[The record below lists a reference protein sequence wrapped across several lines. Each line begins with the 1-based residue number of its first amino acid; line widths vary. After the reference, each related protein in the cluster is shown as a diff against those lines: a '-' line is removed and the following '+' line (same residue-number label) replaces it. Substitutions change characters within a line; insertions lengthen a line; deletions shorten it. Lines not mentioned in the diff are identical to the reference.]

1 MFKNWFRS
9 GKERPDP
16 VVHGEEGAALHQLA
30 GSSAFLLRQ
39 PVLDRTQKIIG
50 YDVAFRRPDNDPGS
64 DQVLD
69 ELQEDTLAKLEQ
81 LEFSHNS
88 PEKLMFVRLKAG
100 LLASVGQTF
109 ATSNRLVL
117 VLDSWHQMDQETL
130 LRDCQACVGSGW
142 QLAIDN
148 LPEQLESG
156 QLLPLLSWLRFDLRR
171 YSAVDLEQQLRQLRH
186 HASLRLLARQ
196 VETEDDFEAS
206 QALGFDACQG
216 YFFTRVR
223 LNQQRRIDHDRIR
236 VMRLLNLLAQNVE
249 LKELESV
256 MRRDAILSYKLL
268 MYINSPLNGLDH
280 PLESISQ
287 ALMFLGY
294 GPLYRWLTVLLFTS
308 GTRHA
313 RDRAILQQALVRA
326 RLMEL
331 LAGHAGMGREAES
344 LFLTGMI
351 SMLDAL
357 LNVPIDQAI
366 EPLML
371 SDPITQAL
379 TQRSGPYSP
388 YLDLALA
395 LETGDWYQ
403 ADDRSRAIGLNAD
416 AINPLLVEAMGWA
429 SALDSLP
436 AD

>member
-1 MFKNWFRS
+1 MV
-9 GKERPDP
+9 P
-16 VVHGEEGAALHQLA
+16 HGPAQV
-30 GSSAFLLRQ
+30 SAFLLRQ
-39 PVLDRTQKIIG
+39 PVLDRSHKIIG
-50 YDVAFRRPDNDPGS
+50 YDVAFRRAGNDPGS

-69 ELQEDTLAKLEQ
+69 ELQDDTLTRLEQ
-81 LEFSHNS
+81 LGFSHS
-88 PEKLMFVRLKAG
+88 CPDKLLFVRLKAG
-100 LLASVGQTF
+100 LLAEAGQTF

-117 VLDSWHQMDQETL
+117 VLDSWHQLNQADL
-130 LRDCQACVGSGW
+130 LKNCQVCVASGW

-148 LPEQLESG
+148 LPESGESG
-156 QLLPLLSWLRFDLRR
+156 QWLPLMTWLRFDLRR
-171 YSAVDLEQQLRQLRH
+171 YSAVDLEQQLKALRH
-186 HASLRLLARQ
+186 HANLRVLARQ
-196 VETEDDFEAS
+196 VETEDDFEAC

-256 MRRDAILSYKLL
+256 MRRDAVLAYKLL
-268 MYINSPLNGLDH
+268 MFINSPLNGLDH
-280 PLESISQ
+280 PLESIGQ

-331 LAGHAGMGREAES
+331 LGSHAGMDREAES
-344 LFLTGMI
+344 LFLTGMM

-357 LNVPIDQAI
+357 LNVPMDQAI

-371 SDPITQAL
+371 AEPIVLAL
-379 TQRSGPYSP
+379 TSRMGPYAP
-388 YLDLALA
+388 FLDLALA
-395 LETGDWYQ
+395 LETGDWFL
-403 ADDRSRAIGLNAD
+403 ADDRSRAMGLNAD

-429 SALDSLP
+429 SSLDSLP
-436 AD
+436 VD